1 MKGLLGKLVLRPEVL
16 CEVDRCVDFRLLLEQ
31 KLHGLEL
38 VAGENERPAGR
49 NQSQQRYGIEVRSRS
64 K

>member
-1 MKGLLGKLVLRPEVL
+1 
-16 CEVDRCVDFRLLLEQ
+16 
-31 KLHGLEL
+31 L